1 MQFTTIKNE
10 IENITTEQAATKRI
24 IREYYERLCAHKL
37 DNLKE
42 IDQFLKNHKPLKVIQ
57 DEIRNLNSP
66 ITVK

>member
-42 IDQFLKNHKPLKVIQ
+42 IDQFLKNRKPLKVI
-57 DEIRNLNSP
+57 
-66 ITVK
+66 